1 MAMLGITRSRL
12 GMRREPAET
21 CRSIRAAEVGIGAY
35 VLALP
40 GDGHRGG
47 GVTARWRARGR

>member
-40 GDGHRGG
+40 GDVLRRRGHCA
-47 GVTARWRARGR
+47 VARST